1 MKMRN
6 SASGLVGIL
15 LAAGTVGGFAQSNSE
30 IPRLTVSSPEAAVAL
45 LQEFRATDPASTT
58 PAFAEFAKLA
68 LAGIDG
74 QVMLTVITNTP
85 DAYKLDVDQILWL
98 RDVGVPKEVIN
109 AMMAHDL
116 EVNARQVAQA
126 LATPSAPPVQ
136 VAWPASWL
144 KSPDTRGTGTV
155 KASPQG
161 SSSAS
166 AAPSVTVT
174 DRPASMP
181 PGQPMVVAAGEP
193 PRALAGA
200 EFGQGTKSGVGE
212 APSVSRIPPEQTVE
226 PATESWSNPYP
237 VRLPYPVKLLDPII
251 IMVTPW

>member
-15 LAAGTVGGFAQSNSE
+15 LAAGTVGGFAQNDPE
-30 IPRLTVSSPEAAVAL
+30 IPRLTVASPEAAAAL

-68 LAGIDG
+68 LAGIEE
-74 QVMLTVITNTP
+74 QVMLRVITNTP
-85 DAYKLDVDQILWL
+85 DAYKLGVDQILWL

-126 LATPSAPPVQ
+126 LAAASPPPVQ
-136 VAWPASWL
+136 TAWPASWL
-144 KSPDTRGTGTV
+144 KSPETRGTAAV

-161 SSSAS
+161 SAPAS
-166 AAPSVTVT
+166 APPGVAVTN
-174 DRPASMP
+174 RPASLP
-181 PGQPMVVAAGEP
+181 PAQPMAAVASEP
-193 PRALAGA
+193 ARALAGA
-200 EFGQGTKSGVGE
+200 EFSQGTKSGVGE
-212 APSVSRIPPEQTVE
+212 APSAGGIPSEPVE
-226 PATESWSNPYP
+226 RLAAESWSNPYP